1 MVKGVVLMSDCI
13 FCNIVSGKFSSATLY
28 ENDEFKVILDRF
40 PANEGHVLILLKQHV
55 ANIFE
60 LDPEVGGRLFTL
72 AIKIAQIMKKT
83 LGLEYMNVM
92 QNNGSV
98 AGQTVDHFHMHLI
111 PRYENDGIQ
120 ITYKPLELTDEQI
133 EAMKQKISSGISFS
147 S

>member
-1 MVKGVVLMSDCI
+1 MCDCI
-13 FCNIVSGKFSSATLY
+13 FWNIVSGAFASATLY

-55 ANIFE
+55 PNIFE

-72 AIKIAQIMKKT
+72 AVQIAQVMKKT

-120 ITYKPLELTDEQI
+120 IAYKPLDLTDVQI
-133 EAMKQKISSGISFS
+133 ETMRQKISSGIK
-147 S
+147 

>member
-1 MVKGVVLMSDCI
+1 MQGL
-13 FCNIVSGKFSSATLY
+13 
-28 ENDEFKVILDRF
+28 F
-40 PANEGHVLILLKQHV
+40 PLRHVLILLKQHV
-55 ANIFE
+55 PNIFE

-72 AIKIAQIMKKT
+72 AVQIAQVMKKT

-120 ITYKPLELTDEQI
+120 IAYKPLELTDEQI
-133 EAMKQKISSGISFS
+133 ETMRQKISLLS
-147 S
+147 